1 MDKQKILKICDKI
14 YHGFNGIENATG
26 SFNNGHLN
34 SLVERF
40 IPFPDNDNEE
50 QARLWFDHTYIAFSI
65 GYAIGQLF
73 DLPSENVDKL
83 KRILREEKVLPYFPR
98 EKKAA

>member
-1 MDKQKILKICDKI
+1 MNKQQILKICDEI
-14 YHGFNGIENATG
+14 YEEFNGVENATG

-40 IPFPDNDNEE
+40 IPFPDNDE
-50 QARLWFDHTYIAFSI
+50 QTRLWFDHTYIAFSI

-73 DLPSENVDKL
+73 DLPSENVEKL

-98 EKKAA
+98 ERKAA